1 MSELMASMPLTHER
15 SIKDQFLARVN
26 FIKSRTM
33 LAARETYRLR
43 NSSLGNY
50 EIHKLKWSRL
60 NSEKKKLL
68 LRLVLYDYSLAFSS
82 RYQTFTRKDSNFK
95 AEKDLKSAKIS
106 IFFIEDWRVLIQN
119 IKNIDT
125 YPFNKKRMCMY
136 GFHAPGSFSKN
147 RSDV

>member
-1 MSELMASMPLTHER
+1 MHIHTAPVSRDRKEGPHGAHRDPWGTCGE
-15 SIKDQFLARVN
+15 FLHFRD
-26 FIKSRTM
+26 
-33 LAARETYRLR
+33 
-43 NSSLGNY
+43 LGNY

-106 IFFIEDWRVLIQN
+106 IFFIEDWRVLIQTF
-119 IKNIDT
+119 KNIGIS
-125 YPFNKKRMCMY
+125 PFNKKNICMH